1 MRRCD
6 GATAADLIFVDD
18 RNRVNSQF
26 GVSNVPD
33 HHLARLLEALPEATI
48 RHVVP
53 DLSTGESYEIYAD
66 PLPIFVRIISDKN
79 EVRNSP
85 LLRAVNKHI

>member
-1 MRRCD
+1 MALD
-6 GATAADLIFVDD
+6 AVAADLIFVDD
-18 RNRVNSQF
+18 RDRVNSEV

-33 HHLARLLEALPEATI
+33 HHLARLLEALTEDTI